1 MKVMSNSDPKPPRE
15 PVHDRYPDIPT
26 DSPKYPR
33 TPDPYP
39 LPGKPPREE

>member
-1 MKVMSNSDPKPPRE
+1 MQPDQPPHE
-15 PVHDRYPDIPT
+15 PVRDRYDIPT

-39 LPGKPPREE
+39 LPGKPPREA